1 MARNVGGTIAKIAIA
16 SRVVGLILSFL
27 DISPRRA
34 LEGLGG
40 AAQSAMEMVAN
51 FFAWALEYI
60 IVGAAVVVSIWL
72 IMVLLRSRKG
82 N

>member
-1 MARNVGGTIAKIAIA
+1 MACNVGGTIAKIAIA
-16 SRVVGLILSFL
+16 SLVVGLILSFL
-27 DISPRRA
+27 DVSPRRA

-40 AAQSAMEMVAN
+40 VAQSAMEMVAS

-60 IVGAAVVVSIWL
+60 IVGAAVVVPIWL
-72 IMVLLRSRKG
+72 IMVLLRSRRG